1 MIAVCFYVQLD
12 ENDSI
17 SMVRRPH
24 TWASFLEK
32 ELQMIH
38 TDTNELHKDVSI
50 SYFAMR
56 VVGKKLYRSLLTANS
71 WHYRFHFLYKYL
83 SLL

>member
-1 MIAVCFYVQLD
+1 MIAVSFYVQLD

-17 SMVRRPH
+17 SMVRRLH

-38 TDTNELHKDVSI
+38 TDTNEFHKDVSI

-71 WHYRFHFLYKYL
+71 WH
-83 SLL
+83 